1 MIEGKCPK
9 CGYYRL
15 GWALLNPRHQTC
27 PRCGTGLEITE
38 DGRKLATGYSPFS
51 ADRYFTEVADDVKT
65 ADEEEAEARSDKGND
80 QETAT

>member
-27 PRCGTGLEITE
+27 PKCGIGLEITE
-38 DGRKLATGYSPFS
+38 DGRKVTTGYSPFS
-51 ADRYFTEVADDVKT
+51 ADRYLTKPPDGVTT
-65 ADEEEAEARSDKGND
+65 ADNKKTDNHSDKGKD
-80 QETAT
+80 D